1 MFEELNKAMEALE
14 DQQKMQNRL
23 VGRVAAH
30 INTPLQG
37 GGHIQ
42 VAFNIWE
49 DEGELNRIL
58 ERYLKIKERYEDMI
72 QNDKPRL

>member
-1 MFEELNKAMEALE
+1 MFEELNKAMEALQ
-14 DQQKMQNRL
+14 DQQKMQSRL
-23 VGRVAAH
+23 AGRVAAH

-49 DEGELNRIL
+49 EEGEINRII
-58 ERYLKIKERYEDMI
+58 ERYLNIKEKYENMI
-72 QNDKPRL
+72 KDR